1 MKTLT
6 NLGASVKRLAL
17 LVLSAAIALLAM
29 PFGLFASARHADAQ
43 ATTAEAN
50 GVGGGVNRSATYSD
64 VKLTVNYYRTAG
76 DYNGW
81 AWWTL

>member
-29 PFGLFASARHADAQ
+29 PFGLFASAR
-43 ATTAEAN
+43 
-50 GVGGGVNRSATYSD
+50 GGGCKPQRHVFR
-64 VKLTVNYYRTAG
+64 R
-76 DYNGW
+76 
-81 AWWTL
+81 

>member
-29 PFGLFASARHADAQ
+29 PFGLFASARRRTGDDRR
-43 ATTAEAN
+43 
-50 GVGGGVNRSATYSD
+50 GKRRGGGCKPQRHVFR
-64 VKLTVNYYRTAG
+64 R
-76 DYNGW
+76 
-81 AWWTL
+81 